1 MISMQMWNEDGL
13 NRNSSVMSGC
23 IKKKKTSKKSFLIN
37 IQINTESWMRKL
49 ILTGE
54 ILGIEIMHLNEIK
67 VLMKY

>member
-1 MISMQMWNEDGL
+1 M
-13 NRNSSVMSGC
+13 
-23 IKKKKTSKKSFLIN
+23 F
-37 IQINTESWMRKL
+37 MRKLFLLVFFFLCRELDEL